1 MGFGKNLRNSI
12 FFLHYLWLLPGTYA
26 AFALFRTLLKA
37 NEDRNSIAVNRELLE
52 LVSPATELL
61 APAIIGMIVSL
72 VVMRRKLKRGV
83 IDRTGVQWKRVVL
96 GIPLPIFY
104 PSFLMTDIERL
115 AQIPRGQQT
124 SKEALRSIKTSRSS
138 VAWPVLFLLFAQV
151 ASPLNNALLGVV
163 YVTEGPS
170 SISDPTRY
178 ALKWIQPEVFTNAL
192 DKYLQYIWLGSIG
205 FCLLLIALS
214 ILSWNLIDKHSRMAR
229 NALISNV

>member
-1 MGFGKNLRNSI
+1 MRFGKYLRNSI
-12 FFLHYLWLLPGTYA
+12 FYLHHLWFFPGAFA
-26 AFALFRTLLKA
+26 AFALFRILAKA
-37 NEDRNSIAVNRELLE
+37 NEDRNSIAVNREMLE
-52 LVSPATELL
+52 LVGSATGAL
-61 APAIIGMIVSL
+61 APAVIGMIVSL

-151 ASPLNNALLGVV
+151 ASPLNNAFLGVV

-229 NALISNV
+229 NALTSNV

>member
-1 MGFGKNLRNSI
+1 MRSGKYLRSSI
-12 FFLHYLWLLPGTYA
+12 FFLHYLWFFPGAFA
-26 AFALFRTLLKA
+26 AFALFRILSKA
-37 NEDRNSIAVNRELLE
+37 NEDRNSIAVNREILE
-52 LVSPATELL
+52 LVNSSTGLL

-96 GIPLPIFY
+96 GIALPIFY

-115 AQIPRGQQT
+115 AQIPRSQQI
-124 SKEALRSIKTSRSS
+124 SKETLRSMKTSHLSI
-138 VAWPVLFLLFAQV
+138 AWPVLFLLFAQV

-163 YVTEGPS
+163 YVTEGTS

-214 ILSWNLIDKHSRMAR
+214 ILSWNLINKHSRMAR
-229 NALISNV
+229 NALTSNV

>member
-52 LVSPATELL
+52 LVSPATGLL

-138 VAWPVLFLLFAQV
+138 VAWPVLFLLFVQV

-163 YVTEGPS
+163 YVTEGTS
-170 SISDPTRY
+170 TISDPKRY

-229 NALISNV
+229 NALTSNV